1 MVSYTVAIA
10 LGGVNV
16 AVCLVEVVV
25 PVALPEDFLDPP
37 PQAARARASDTTMAT
52 AGRIGRTRRIA
63 PDVESTRP
71 GARPVNI
78 CDRLPT

>member
-1 MVSYTVAIA
+1 MSYTVAIA

-16 AVCLVEVVV
+16 AVGLVEVVV
-25 PVALPEDFLDPP
+25 PVVLPEDFLDPLP
-37 PQAARARASDTTMAT
+37 PQAARASDVTMAR

-63 PDVESTRP
+63 PDVESTRT